1 VFHERRARWFGRN
14 TEIVVADLNSLFQ
27 DLEGEGRVGEL
38 TKSWVIFPGPR
49 NRIYIVRT
57 TEQKRELI
65 ELKVNIFRVLFTNFL
80 TELLE
85 KPVQCWPVPKVSKWK
100 NATENWSQY

>member
-1 VFHERRARWFGRN
+1 M
-14 TEIVVADLNSLFQ
+14 
-27 DLEGEGRVGEL
+27 GEL

-49 NRIYIVRT
+49 NRLYFVRI
-57 TEQKRELI
+57 TEQKRKSI
-65 ELKVNIFRVLFTNFL
+65 ELKIKILSVLFTNYL

-85 KPVQCWPVPKVSKWK
+85 KPIQCWSVLKVSRWK

>member
-1 VFHERRARWFGRN
+1 MYGDWARWFGRN
-14 TEIVVADLNSLFQ
+14 TEIVVADLNALFQ
-27 DLEGEGRVGEL
+27 DLEGAGRVGEL

-49 NRIYIVRT
+49 NRLCFVRIP
-57 TEQKRELI
+57 EQKRELI
-65 ELKVNIFRVLFTNFL
+65 ELKVKILRVLFTNCL

-85 KPVQCWPVPKVSKWK
+85 KPIQCWSVLKVSRWK